1 MAIEISEM
9 VIERTREIEEAF
21 KVGGGPAVIR
31 KYNANTGHSFTV
43 ADGTVSIGKLTLHR
57 ARVLRA
63 LLNEAIK
70 AAEDQ
75 DAQGLVRT

>member
-1 MAIEISEM
+1 MA
-9 VIERTREIEEAF
+9 IERTREIEESF

-31 KYNANTGHSFTV
+31 KYNAVTGHLFTV
-43 ADGTVSIGKLTLHR
+43 ADGTVSIGKLTLDR
-57 ARVLRA
+57 ARVLRE
-63 LLNEAIK
+63 LLDAAIK